1 MAAFS
6 VSLNHKPHFLWVMNV
21 IQAAV
26 KQLVALKGKKKK
38 NLLQSTVFTAFTVTL
53 FMCFRPA
60 LSVKLLQLNNW
71 CHIRQML
78 HHYKLCSNSQ
88 DFKYGGGLEIYQG

>member
-38 NLLQSTVFTAFTVTL
+38 KPVTVH
-53 FMCFRPA
+53 
-60 LSVKLLQLNNW
+60 SV
-71 CHIRQML
+71 HSV
-78 HHYKLCSNSQ
+78 HSHT
-88 DFKYGGGLEIYQG
+88 FHVF